1 MNLIKNAIKL
11 ALAGAALVGGVA
23 HAGITNLPGTGG
35 VFPDKGS
42 DLVLFA
48 WDSDTTHPTDA
59 YFYVDLGV
67 QIGNLVNLD
76 GITAATP
83 ASTVTPFNVT
93 GINTTAIDSFV
104 SWASSANRGASTGI
118 KWSIMASERNGTNTG
133 LAVQDVA
140 FTAPTSVNYGGSST
154 AALANSAVSG
164 VAAHMQSLFS
174 YMDSS
179 VPGGVSDTEGW
190 NATGLNSDGKDA
202 DVLWTLNQTTGA
214 SLGEAM
220 NLWAFAMNGTGT
232 TKANKYEGATL
243 TLSLAGL
250 QIQNPISS
258 EVPLPAAAW
267 LFGSGLLGLA
277 GVGRRKKAAVAA

>member
-23 HAGITNLPGTGG
+23 HAGITNLPGQTGT
-35 VFPDKGS
+35 FPDKGS

-48 WDSDTTHPTDA
+48 WDSDTTHPTDS

-83 ASTVTPFNVT
+83 AATVTPFNVT
-93 GINTTAIDSFV
+93 GTSTTAIDSFV
-104 SWASSANRGASTGI
+104 SWASSANRGDSSGI

-140 FTAPTSVNYGGSST
+140 FTAPTSVNYGTSV
-154 AALANSAVSG
+154 AALANSQIGG

-174 YMDSS
+174 YMDGS

-202 DVLWTLNQTTGA
+202 DVLWNLNQTTGA

-232 TKANKYEGATL
+232 TKGNKYLGATM

-250 QIQNPISS
+250 KIQNPISS

-277 GVGRRKKAAVAA
+277 GVGRRKKVAVAA